1 MSGKNSK
8 IEIFCKSFAKNLCR
22 APAHAL
28 APARSGHGH
37 RQRHGNERRRL
48 TLHLELL
55 ETRLTPAVVT
65 VPLNPAHDQFGDQIV
80 TVQSYGDP
88 NHAAFSFFDS
98 GASAITFSVA
108 EQAALASQGVGI

>member
-22 APAHAL
+22 APGHAL
-28 APARSGHGH
+28 APARCGHGH

-48 TLHLELL
+48 TLHVELL
-55 ETRLTPAVVT
+55 ESRLTPVT
-65 VPLNPAHDQFGDQIV
+65 IPLNPATDQFGDQIV

-88 NHAAFSFFDS
+88 YGASANHAAFSFFDS
-98 GASAITFSVA
+98 GASAITFSAA
-108 EQAALASQGVGI
+108 EQAALA